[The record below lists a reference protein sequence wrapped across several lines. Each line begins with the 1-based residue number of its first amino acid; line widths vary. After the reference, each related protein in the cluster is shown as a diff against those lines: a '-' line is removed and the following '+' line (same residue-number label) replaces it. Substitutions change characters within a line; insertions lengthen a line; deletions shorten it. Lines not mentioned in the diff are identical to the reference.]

1 MTEKMQETLEA
12 LAEKYGTTVSGLVA
26 EMARREI
33 AGDVIVLIASTILL
47 IIVVILWKHTLTL
60 HRGRNL
66 DSEDFGVITFLYA
79 IPAIIIIT
87 VIIVS
92 AVDMSN
98 WILAPRITAI
108 EKIVN
113 MIK

>member
-1 MTEKMQETLEA
+1 MTEKMQETLGA

-47 IIVVILWKHTLTL
+47 IIVVILWKYTLTL

-66 DSEDFGVITFLYA
+66 GSEDFGVITFLYA

-98 WILAPRITAI
+98 WVLAPRITAI

>member
-1 MTEKMQETLEA
+1 LTEKIQETLEM

-33 AGDVIVLIASTILL
+33 AGNLIMMVSTAMLMAALALAYRHAIKQSEDLMDDEDFLLMSFLFSIPGL
-47 IIVVILWKHTLTL
+47 IIFVVFVT
-60 HRGRNL
+60 
-66 DSEDFGVITFLYA
+66 SA
-79 IPAIIIIT
+79 I
-87 VIIVS
+87 
-92 AVDMSN
+92 DMTN

-108 EKIVN
+108 EKIIG

>member
-1 MTEKMQETLEA
+1 MEP
-12 LAEKYGTTVSGLVA
+12 
-26 EMARREI
+26 
-33 AGDVIVLIASTILL
+33 
-47 IIVVILWKHTLTL
+47 
-60 HRGRNL
+60 
-66 DSEDFGVITFLYA
+66 EDFGIITFLYA
-79 IPAIIIIT
+79 IPAIIIIV

>member
-33 AGDVIVLIASTILL
+33 AGNLIMMVSAAMLMAALALAYRHAIKQREDLMYDEDFLIMSFIFSIPGL
-47 IIVVILWKHTLTL
+47 IIFVVFVT
-60 HRGRNL
+60 
-66 DSEDFGVITFLYA
+66 SA
-79 IPAIIIIT
+79 I
-87 VIIVS
+87 
-92 AVDMSN
+92 DMTN

>member
-33 AGDVIVLIASTILL
+33 AGNLIMMVSMAMLMAALALAYRHAI
-47 IIVVILWKHTLTL
+47 KQ
-60 HRGRNL
+60 
-66 DSEDFGVITFLYA
+66 SEDNMYGDEFLLMSFLFSIPGLIVFVLFVASA
-79 IPAIIIIT
+79 I
-87 VIIVS
+87 
-92 AVDMSN
+92 DMTN

-108 EKIVN
+108 EKIIS

>member
-1 MTEKMQETLEA
+1 MTEKMQETLEM

-33 AGDVIVLIASTILL
+33 AGNLIMMVSTAMLMAALVLAYRHAIKQSEDLMDDEDFLLMSLLFSIPGL
-47 IIVVILWKHTLTL
+47 IIFVFFVA
-60 HRGRNL
+60 
-66 DSEDFGVITFLYA
+66 SA
-79 IPAIIIIT
+79 I
-87 VIIVS
+87 
-92 AVDMSN
+92 DMTN

-108 EKIVN
+108 EKIIR

>member
-1 MTEKMQETLEA
+1 M
-12 LAEKYGTTVSGLVA
+12 SGLVA

-33 AGDVIVLIASTILL
+33 AGDVIVLIAFTILL

-60 HRGRNL
+60 HRGRHL

-79 IPAIIIIT
+79 IPAIIIITVIIVSAVDMSTIPAIIIIT

>member
-33 AGDVIVLIASTILL
+33 AGNLIMMVSTAMLMAVLALAYRHAIKQSEELRDGEDFLITSFLFSIPGL
-47 IIVVILWKHTLTL
+47 IIFVLFVT
-60 HRGRNL
+60 
-66 DSEDFGVITFLYA
+66 SA
-79 IPAIIIIT
+79 I
-87 VIIVS
+87 
-92 AVDMSN
+92 DMTN
-98 WILAPRITAI
+98 WIIAPRITAI
-108 EKIVN
+108 EKIIS

>member
-33 AGDVIVLIASTILL
+33 VGDVIVLIAFTILL

-60 HRGRNL
+60 LGEDL
-66 DSEDFGVITFLYA
+66 DPEEFGIITFLYA
-79 IPAIIIIT
+79 IPAIIIIV